1 LEKAA
6 AQPKRCRK
14 TNVPHCDGAGLLLM
28 VEGPSSEALGSF
40 AQALREPGGDPAQI
54 QVIAMDKSPAC
65 KPVRQKHVVKKSLPP
80 LSPPNP
86 KKIDIMR
93 KVTLRI
99 PMLVLMLVFFWPT
112 LLHAQ
117 LDIWSPDFVMIA
129 NAQANLSSN
138 TIAISGRNFGN
149 QQPVVNL
156 DATPLAVTSFSP
168 TAIKANLPAGLAPGS
183 YHLMVVAGG
192 VFQRFGL
199 LDVTIGNIGPQGPPG
214 PPGPQGLQGPQGP
227 VGLQGVE
234 GPIGPAGLAI
244 NPLQVALLKWAPYS
258 DVTFPVEGGPF
269 GVAFDG
275 ANIWVANSGSNSVTK
290 LRASDGANLGTF
302 SVGGGPLGI
311 AFDGANIWVTNRG
324 SNSVTKLRAS
334 DGASLGTFGVEF
346 SPFGVAFD
354 GANIWVTNG
363 ERVTKLRASDGANL
377 GSFFLGG
384 NTFGLAFD
392 GANIWAVAAG
402 NFSYVSKLRA
412 SDGANLG
419 NFPVSAAGG
428 ISFDGANI
436 WVINGNSNTVS
447 KLRASDGANLGSF
460 AAGTSPVGIAFDGA
474 NIWVTN
480 GGSNSVTKL
489 RASDGVH
496 LGTFSVGNYPIG
508 IAFDGANI
516 WVTNTNSNTVNKL

>member
-6 AQPKRCRK
+6 AQPKRCRLVALADHSVESGDNQEVFDEVDDALQDPL
-14 TNVPHCDGAGLLLM
+14 TRRPAWTPIRPHDNTPTRRH
-28 VEGPSSEALGSF
+28 V
-40 AQALREPGGDPAQI
+40 
-54 QVIAMDKSPAC
+54 SPWQS
-65 KPVRQKHVVKKSLPP
+65 KPVRQKHVVKESLQPLPP
-80 LSPPNP
+80 VNP
-86 KKIDIMR
+86 KKIDTMR

-99 PMLVLMLVFFWPT
+99 PTLVLMLVFSLPT
-112 LLHAQ
+112 LLHAEI
-117 LDIWSPDFVMIA
+117 DIWSPDFVVIDS
-129 NAQANLSSN
+129 AQANLSTN

-192 VFQRFGL
+192 VFHGF
-199 LDVTIGNIGPQGPPG
+199 LDVTIGNVGPQGPAGSPG
-214 PPGPQGLQGPQGP
+214 PQGPQGP
-227 VGLQGVE
+227 AGLQGAA
-234 GPIGPAGLAI
+234 GAAGPAGLAI
-244 NPLQVALLKWAPYS
+244 NPLRVALLKWAPYS
-258 DVTFPVEGGPF
+258 GVTFPVESGPF

-302 SVGGGPLGI
+302 SVGDGPLGI
-311 AFDGANIWVTNRG
+311 AFDGASIWVTNRG

-354 GANIWVTNG
+354 GGNIWVTNG
-363 ERVTKLRASDGANL
+363 ESVTKLRASDGANL

-384 NTFGLAFD
+384 NTFGIAFD
-392 GANIWAVAAG
+392 GANIWAVATG
-402 NFSYVSKLRA
+402 NFSFVSKLRA
-412 SDGANLG
+412 SDGADLG
-419 NFPVSAAGG
+419 NFPVNAAGG
-428 ISFDGANI
+428 IAFDGANI

-460 AAGTSPVGIAFDGA
+460 AAGTGPVGIAFDGA

-480 GGSNSVTKL
+480 GGSNSVTEL

-496 LGTFSVGNYPIG
+496 LGTFSVGNYPMG